1 MDLKEAQEIL
11 NKNGYLLEDYD
22 DEPIT
27 VDSIDQYNFEDY
39 IGKFVNVTGDVDLS
53 LLKLTE
59 LPIKFGTVGG
69 IFDCHDNKL
78 TTLEGS
84 PKVVGGDFN
93 CYDNKLTTLKGAP
106 SKVGGEFKCHYN
118 ELGYHD

>member
-1 MDLKEAQEIL
+1 MDLTEAKQIL
-11 NKNGYLLEDYD
+11 NNNGYLLEDHY

-27 VDSIDQYNFEDY
+27 VDYIDQNNYEDY

-59 LPIKFGTVGG
+59 LPIKFGKVGG

-84 PKVVGGDFN
+84 PKVVGGDFKSILYSLLYPN
-93 CYDNKLTTLKGAP
+93 FAFNIR
-106 SKVGGEFKCHYN
+106 
-118 ELGYHD
+118 